1 MTHHIPNN
9 APHPRPK
16 PALDMQASTSIRAAR
31 AAVNARAHRAATRT
45 EDALRPLV
53 ARRVEME
60 ARLFNFLALTTY

>member
-16 PALDMQASTSIRAAR
+16 PALDMQASIRAAR

-53 ARRVEME
+53 TRRVEME
-60 ARLFNFLALTTY
+60 ARLFNFLALTT